1 MSTKI
6 VSLKAR
12 PIRTSTNKSVRSR
25 EYLTQDE
32 INRLIKALRK
42 RSRNPDRDECV
53 VLMMF
58 RHGLRVGEA
67 INLKWDQVDFKG
79 AMLHVN
85 RLKGSLDAVHPIPGI
100 EMRLLRKLQRQENS
114 SRYIFLS
121 ERKAPMTA
129 QAIYRMLRR
138 IEGEAA
144 LGFPIHPHML
154 RHSCGF
160 YLANKGVDTRAI
172 QMYMGHSNINNTV
185 IYTQL
190 TGDRFQNFWQD

>member
-1 MSTKI
+1 MNTNI
-6 VSLKAR
+6 VKLKSN
-12 PIRTSTNKSVRSR
+12 PIRISTNKAVRSR

-32 INRLIKALRK
+32 IDCLIKALRK
-42 RSRNPDRDECV
+42 RSRNPDRDECIV
-53 VLMMF
+53 QMMF
-58 RHGLRVGEA
+58 HHGLRVGEA

-85 RLKGSLDAVHPIPGI
+85 RLKGSMDAVHPIPGV
-100 EMRLLRKLQRQENS
+100 EMRLLRKLERQGNS
-114 SRYIFLS
+114 FRYIFLS
-121 ERKAPMTA
+121 ERKAPMTK

-138 IEGEAA
+138 IEGEVGF
-144 LGFPIHPHML
+144 GFPIHPHML

-190 TGDRFQNFWQD
+190 TGDRFQNFWQ